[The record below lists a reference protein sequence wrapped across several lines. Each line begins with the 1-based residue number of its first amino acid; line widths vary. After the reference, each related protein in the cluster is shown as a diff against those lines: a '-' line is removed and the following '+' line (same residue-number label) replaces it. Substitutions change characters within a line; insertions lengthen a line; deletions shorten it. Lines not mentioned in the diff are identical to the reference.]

1 MNDMPHHHHHI
12 SRRGLLGGG
21 AAMLTLGGGL
31 RVAFGAGLPEALG
44 GMPTGSSSGVPGTE
58 SAAAVASP
66 ILVVIF
72 CRFGQDGLQLVAP
85 SGDPNYIA
93 ARPTIRVQPNANMGL
108 GTLDGVDMFFHPNMS
123 ELKALYDAKKLA
135 PIVAA
140 GVPTNIRS
148 HFEAQDMMERGGADG
163 TQLPGNG
170 WLARHMNQQN
180 VTAAL
185 STVAVST
192 NMPISLMG
200 DNQALAI
207 PNPANFNVSGGT
219 NTSNVIRGLTRGT
232 TDYEKKA
239 IETLDAITN
248 VQTAYRALSN
258 NTQTGYTGGDLSTPL
273 RSLATLIKM
282 NVGIS
287 VATVDM
293 GGWDHHQ
300 NLTAAFNTRA
310 TELSRSISAFWN
322 DLGTTYQPQVT
333 IVTMTEFGRR
343 FNENA
348 NRGLDHGSASTMM
361 VLASEMNGGKLYGLW
376 PGTAPN
382 QLYGGDLAVTT
393 DYRTIISEVLVK
405 RHNETKIANVFPN
418 VNYAPL
424 GLFA

>member
-1 MNDMPHHHHHI
+1 MNNMSI
-12 SRRGLLGGG
+12 SRRNLLGG
-21 AAMLTLGGGL
+21 ASAFLTLGGGL
-31 RVAFGAGLPEALG
+31 QVAFGADVPVALG
-44 GMPTGSSSGVPGTE
+44 GTGSAGGTE
-58 SAAAVASP
+58 IRAAAGGP

-93 ARPTIRVQPNANMGL
+93 ARPTIRIAANASFGL
-108 GTLDGVDMFFHPNMS
+108 GTLDGVDMFFHPLMP
-123 ELKALYDAKKLA
+123 ELKALYDAKQLA

-148 HFEAQDMMERGGADG
+148 HFEVQDMMERGGADG
-163 TQLPGNG
+163 TATPMNG
-170 WLARHMNQQN
+170 WLARHMNAQN
-180 VTAAL
+180 ISAPL
-185 STVAVST
+185 GTVAVST
-192 NMPISLMG
+192 NMPTSLMG
-200 DNQALAI
+200 DSQALAI

-219 NTSNVIRGLTRGT
+219 ATSNVTRGLMRGT
-232 TDYEKKA
+232 TDYEKKS
-239 IETLDAITN
+239 IETLDAINN
-248 VQTAYRALSN
+248 VQTAFRALSN

-293 GGWDHHQ
+293 GSWDHHQ
-300 NLTAAFNTRA
+300 NLTAAFNGRA
-310 TELSRSISAFWN
+310 TELSRSIAAFWN
-322 DLGTTYQPQVT
+322 DIGAAQSQVT

-343 FNENA
+343 FQENA

-361 VLASEMNGGKLYGLW
+361 VLSKDMNGGKLYGLW
-376 PGTAPN
+376 PGTAAN

-393 DYRTIISEVLVK
+393 DYRAVLSEVLVK
-405 RHNETKIANVFPN
+405 RHNEAKISTVFPN
-418 VNYAPL
+418 VPYNPL

>member
-1 MNDMPHHHHHI
+1 MNDMPHHHHI
-12 SRRGLLGGG
+12 SRRGILGGG
-21 AAMLTLGGGL
+21 AAMLSLGGGL
-31 RVAFGAGLPEALG
+31 RVAFGADLPVALG
-44 GMPTGSSSGVPGTE
+44 GTSPTGSSSGSEKP
-58 SAAAVASP
+58 AAGSP

-93 ARPTIRVQPNANMGL
+93 ARPTIRIGASNNFGL
-108 GTLDGVDMFFHPNMS
+108 GTLDGVDMYFNTNMP

-135 PIVAA
+135 TVVAA

-163 TQLPGNG
+163 TALPGDG
-170 WLARHMNQQN
+170 WLARHMNQMKQ
-180 VTAAL
+180 TAAL
-185 STVAVST
+185 STVAVSV
-192 NMPISLMG
+192 NMPTSLRG
-200 DNQALAI
+200 NNQALAI

-219 NTSNVIRGLTRGT
+219 ATSNVTRGLVRGT

-239 IETLDAITN
+239 LETLDAIAN
-248 VQTAYRALSN
+248 VQTAYRALTN
-258 NTQTGYTGGDLSTPL
+258 NTQTGYTNGDLSTPL

-282 NVGIS
+282 NAGVS

-300 NLTAAFNTRA
+300 NLTAAFTTRA
-310 TELSRSISAFWN
+310 QELSRSISAFWN
-322 DLGTTYQPQVT
+322 DLGSTYQSQVT

-343 FNENA
+343 FAENA

-361 VLASEMNGGKLYGLW
+361 VISSDMNGGKIYGQW
-376 PGTAPN
+376 PGTAAN

-393 DYRTIISEVLVK
+393 DYRTVLSEVLVK
-405 RHNETKIANVFPN
+405 RHAETKIANVFPN
-418 VNYAPL
+418 VPYAPL